1 MKRILALV
9 LLLVLSLSVLAS
21 CKKKNAKFDLV
32 STADPT
38 YDYYHNDLSTYIT
51 ASRADYTGLTVSLD
65 VTEKEVDDYLNDH
78 LLPSYRTP
86 NLITDAAVQD
96 GDTVYIWYTGYID
109 DVAFEG
115 GSNADEDRPTGLVI
129 GSGSFVDTFETQL
142 IGVIPENT
150 SWENPKVVNVTFPE
164 NYRKTD
170 LAGKAARFDVVVA
183 GVFDGTYTV
192 PELTPEFA
200 SSINNFTPTTDDP
213 VAEFRLA
220 LKDWLREQAAADL
233 ESRKFNCLIEKLFST
248 LTYTGSVP
256 QVNGVRETAR
266 IEAKLN
272 DSATSYYQQS
282 NLYYY
287 MTYQKV
293 LFDSLDDAARY
304 YFNLRFDADW
314 QEYISSYAYKAVKQ
328 LITLNE
334 IAKLEGVEIPE
345 QDVKNWIR
353 DQVEASDDDSTTV
366 DSFLETY
373 SLEEIYAQIAAEQ
386 ARDILFEKVN
396 FDYTGLPLD

>member
-150 SWENPKVVNVTFPE
+150 SWENPKVVNVTFPD

-200 SSINNFTPTTDDP
+200 SSLHADDRRSRRRIP
-213 VAEFRLA
+213 SCAEGLAARAGGGGPRVAQIQLP
-220 LKDWLREQAAADL
+220 DRETLLHADL
-233 ESRKFNCLIEKLFST
+233 
-248 LTYTGSVP
+248 Y
-256 QVNGVRETAR
+256 
-266 IEAKLN
+266 
-272 DSATSYYQQS
+272 
-282 NLYYY
+282 
-287 MTYQKV
+287 
-293 LFDSLDDAARY
+293 
-304 YFNLRFDADW
+304 
-314 QEYISSYAYKAVKQ
+314 
-328 LITLNE
+328 
-334 IAKLEGVEIPE
+334 
-345 QDVKNWIR
+345 
-353 DQVEASDDDSTTV
+353 
-366 DSFLETY
+366 
-373 SLEEIYAQIAAEQ
+373 
-386 ARDILFEKVN
+386 
-396 FDYTGLPLD
+396 GLGPPGQRRA